1 MKKKRLFTILGVITV
16 FVIFIL
22 FFYLIHYKKENMGNN
37 IINKNL
43 DVDEKYILDINS
55 YQAVIEVTV
64 QSNKKVNKYII
75 KQEVNGKL
83 NRQEV
88 IEPKN
93 LKGVEILY
101 KDGKLT
107 INNTSLN
114 LNKVYENY
122 PYVSENVMFLTY
134 FLEKYKREKENGK
147 TNIKETEEQIILTIT
162 DEKEVKKELY
172 VRKYDA
178 KPEKLIVQ
186 NNNKKD
192 AVYILYK
199 EINIENV

>member
-88 IEPKN
+88 LEPKN

-172 VRKYDA
+172 VRKCDA